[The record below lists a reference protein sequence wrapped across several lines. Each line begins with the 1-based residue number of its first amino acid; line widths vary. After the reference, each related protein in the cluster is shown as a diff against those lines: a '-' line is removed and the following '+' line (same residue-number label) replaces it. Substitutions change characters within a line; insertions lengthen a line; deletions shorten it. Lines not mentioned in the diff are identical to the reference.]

1 MKKTYADLHLLP
13 DVKDKSQTVRMIAKA
28 SQLGYRQI
36 AITFPAHVT
45 KDDVEQI
52 RSSCLESEIDL
63 ATRVDLTPRTPEELT
78 RSLRKFRRQFE
89 IVAVLSPSKNVA
101 RQAARD
107 RRVDLLNF
115 PSYDFRGR
123 FFDMAEAEL
132 ASTSLASLELD
143 MKPLLTL
150 EGAARARL
158 LSSLRRETAI
168 AHAFD
173 VPIVISS
180 GVSDE
185 HLLRRP
191 TELAA
196 LTSLFDLSKTLI
208 SDIISE
214 NPTAIIRRNRQKLDS
229 HYVVPGI
236 RVVRRGKDC

>member
-13 DVKDKSQTVRMIAKA
+13 DVKDKNQAVRMIAKA
-28 SQLGYRQI
+28 SHLGYNHV
-36 AITFPAHVT
+36 AITFPAHAT

-52 RSSCLESEIDL
+52 RSSCSESKIDL
-63 ATRVDLTPRTPEELT
+63 ATRIDLRPRTPEELT

-89 IVAVLSPSKNVA
+89 IVAVLSPTKNVA
-101 RQAARD
+101 RQAAKD

-115 PSYDFRGR
+115 PSCDFRGR

-150 EGAARARL
+150 EGAARAKL

-168 AHAFD
+168 ARAFD

-185 HLLRRP
+185 HLMRRP
-191 TELAA
+191 TELAV

-208 SDIISE
+208 SDVISE
-214 NPTAIIRRNRQKLDS
+214 NPIAIVKRNRQKLDT

-236 RVVRRGKDC
+236 RIVRRGRDC

>member
-13 DVKDKSQTVRMIAKA
+13 DVKDKNQTMCMLTKA
-28 SQLGYRQI
+28 SHLGYHHV
-36 AITFPAHVT
+36 AITFPAHAT
-45 KDDVEQI
+45 KDDVEQV
-52 RSSCLESEIDL
+52 RSGGSELKMDL
-63 ATRVDLTPRTPEELT
+63 ATRVDLKPRTPEELT

-89 IVAVLSPSKNVA
+89 IVAVLSPTKNVA
-101 RQAARD
+101 RQAAKD

-115 PSYDFRGR
+115 PSCDFRGR

-143 MKPLLTL
+143 IKPLLTL

-168 AHAFD
+168 ARGFD

-191 TELAA
+191 MELAA
-196 LTSLFDLSKTLI
+196 LTSLFDLSKTLMSDVI
-208 SDIISE
+208 SK
-214 NPTAIIRRNRQKLDS
+214 NPLAIIRRNRQKLDT

-236 RVVRRGKDC
+236 RVIRRGKDC